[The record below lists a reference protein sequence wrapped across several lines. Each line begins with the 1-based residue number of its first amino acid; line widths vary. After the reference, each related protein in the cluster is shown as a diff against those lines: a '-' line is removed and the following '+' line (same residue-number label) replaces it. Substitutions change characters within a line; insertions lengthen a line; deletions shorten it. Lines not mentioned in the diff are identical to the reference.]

1 MIENILIFSGGLIV
15 GGLVLIVIVNSAMK
29 TVVAGCLG
37 W

>member
-1 MIENILIFSGGLIV
+1 MIENVLIFAGGLI
-15 GGLVLIVIVNSAMK
+15 LIVIVNSAMK

>member
-1 MIENILIFSGGLIV
+1 MIENILIFAGGLIV
-15 GGLVLIVIVNSAMK
+15 GAVALMVIVNSAMK